1 MISVSWSL
9 SVYSIHNRTLGTM
22 SSINA
27 STHTLILESNIEIA
41 RFGPGGVFL
50 CSWKMR
56 KKAFWASISFEIKYP
71 SVQADRG
78 CWSGTAQNILVIDHN
93 ATAVKII
100 PLMAAQ
106 NVCWLQA
113 I

>member
-1 MISVSWSL
+1 MFL
-9 SVYSIHNRTLGTM
+9 KNEKKSILNV
-22 SSINA
+22 N
-27 STHTLILESNIEIA
+27 
-41 RFGPGGVFL
+41 
-50 CSWKMR
+50 
-56 KKAFWASISFEIKYP
+56 SFEIKYP